1 VSTTAL
7 SVPYFDCN
15 TFVGRSFG
23 NRNVGGKNV
32 AAGDL
37 VAELDRL
44 GVARAAVYHV
54 LAKEHHPSVG
64 NRMLLEEL
72 GGHPRLAPVWVVMP
86 AHTGEMPE
94 SGELVRGMLAAGI
107 RLARIFPAWSPQ
119 AHRYSLAEW
128 CVGELLGA
136 LEDARVPLE
145 CDFTLFRRGEPP
157 WRDIHE
163 MCESH
168 PRLPM
173 ILIDIQ
179 GRNNRTL
186 YALLR
191 RFPNLYVH
199 TAGLNVHQGLEDVCR
214 RFGPERLVYG
224 SAYPVKYMGGAVL
237 HLERNGLGVDDRRL
251 IASGNI
257 ERLLAGAVAAEVTG
271 RAG

>member
-1 VSTTAL
+1 MSTIPL
-7 SVPYFDCN
+7 SVPYLDCN

-32 AAGDL
+32 SAGGL
-37 VAELDRL
+37 VAELDRV
-44 GVARAAVYHV
+44 GVAGAAVYHV
-54 LAKEHHPSVG
+54 LAKEHHPVVG
-64 NRMLLEEL
+64 NRALMEEL
-72 GGHPRLAPVWVVMP
+72 AGRARLRPVWVVMP
-86 AHTGEMPE
+86 AHTEEMPE
-94 SGELVRGMLAAGI
+94 SAELVGDLLASGV

-128 CVGELLGA
+128 CVGDLLGA

-163 MCESH
+163 MCENH

-199 TAGLNVHQGLEDVCR
+199 TAGLNVHQGLEDFCR
-214 RFGPERLVYG
+214 RFGPERLVFG
-224 SAYPVKYMGGAVL
+224 SAYPVKYLGSAVL
-237 HLERNGLGVDDRRL
+237 QVERNGLGHDDRRL
-251 IASGNI
+251 IASGNL
-257 ERLLAGAVAAEVTG
+257 ERLLAGVAAAEVTSH
-271 RAG
+271 AG